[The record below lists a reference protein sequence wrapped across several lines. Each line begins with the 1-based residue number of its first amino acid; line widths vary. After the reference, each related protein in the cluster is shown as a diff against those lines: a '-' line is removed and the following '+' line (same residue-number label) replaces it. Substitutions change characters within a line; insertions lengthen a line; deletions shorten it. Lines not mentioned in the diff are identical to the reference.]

1 MCPPQWGPKPG
12 RRKKKILGPPSIAGI
27 ARTPPSGEVGKISV
41 SPWRGTWA
49 KKRWDDERGE
59 PSADRGSRSVAS
71 SAHAAALMLLLR
83 NPIPNRTLGRS
94 GQKHARP
101 RKTCALSG
109 RGDTAN
115 FGMYLMGV
123 ALGSSAE
130 LGPAAY
136 EDESRHSGGGCVCL
150 SGCALCAFR
159 CCIILV
165 ETKRNGPLLSL
176 ARFSV
181 RGAGHDKRPRRRG

>member
-49 KKRWDDERGE
+49 KKRWDDERGV

-136 EDESRHSGGGCVCL
+136 EDGSRHSGGGCL
-150 SGCALCAFR
+150 SAFFVRFDVALFLSRQNETVRR
-159 CCIILV
+159 C
-165 ETKRNGPLLSL
+165 PLPGSG
-176 ARFSV
+176 V